1 MSCDLLTKGRVEA
14 CKDSVG
20 GLAAVYFLPYD
31 TVVRDQITYDGTDT
45 DVITF
50 LGEAPPIDI
59 YKYELKSTSNT
70 FEQTVNSSRDT
81 GTTYYEQVMNLT
93 FKKLTKEDN
102 KELKLMAY
110 GRPLVVVE
118 DNNGNLF
125 VAGLEHGMD
134 VTGGSVVTGGAMSE
148 LSGYTLTLTGQ
159 EKVPANFLIPATGTT
174 IAEKVVALG
183 FNIVAS

>member
-1 MSCDLLTKGRVEA
+1 
-14 CKDSVG
+14 
-20 GLAAVYFLPYD
+20 
-31 TVVRDQITYDGTDT
+31 
-45 DVITF
+45 
-50 LGEAPPIDI
+50 
-59 YKYELKSTSNT
+59 
-70 FEQTVNSSRDT
+70 
-81 GTTYYEQVMNLT
+81 MNLT

>member
-59 YKYELKSTSNT
+59 YKYELKARQTHSNKRLILV
-70 FEQTVNSSRDT
+70 EI
-81 GTTYYEQVMNLT
+81 L
-93 FKKLTKEDN
+93 
-102 KELKLMAY
+102 EL
-110 GRPLVVVE
+110 P
-118 DNNGNLF
+118 
-125 VAGLEHGMD
+125 
-134 VTGGSVVTGGAMSE
+134 TMS
-148 LSGYTLTLTGQ
+148 
-159 EKVPANFLIPATGTT
+159 K
-174 IAEKVVALG
+174 
-183 FNIVAS
+183 